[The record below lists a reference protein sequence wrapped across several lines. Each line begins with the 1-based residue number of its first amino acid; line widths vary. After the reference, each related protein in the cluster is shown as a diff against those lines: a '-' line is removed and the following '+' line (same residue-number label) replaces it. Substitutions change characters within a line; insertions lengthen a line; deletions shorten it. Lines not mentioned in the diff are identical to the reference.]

1 MSQAQILPA
10 DHFSPSVSIHNGR
23 PATTSLEVAKF
34 FGKRHDHV
42 LRSINDLIANT
53 PEEFTAPN
61 FGVSEYTDET
71 GRVLPMFILHRDG
84 FMLLVMGY
92 TGKKAMQIK
101 VAYILAFN
109 KMEAQIA
116 GNALPS
122 SQPTTLTP
130 STADDRK
137 PLRSLVHAWAQ
148 IAGTSHTALWP
159 QVKAHFQLARIDDLP
174 VEWIPDA
181 LAFVQGKIDAGG
193 KALPEGEPAH
203 LFKRMGLTPLEELQM
218 GSHIKR
224 MFEGLDMDKIG
235 PRAMECLMLKAKY
248 VSAISEVYRLNRT
261 LLQDMDRLL
270 RGVNGQAMQ
279 TLNKSGCFSDP
290 VADTLYEPRYR
301 LDRIN
306 EEYREAARAA
316 LDGSICMA
324 MMLGV

>member
-53 PEEFTAPN
+53 PKEFTAPN

-116 GNALPS
+116 GNALPPPK
-122 SQPTTLTP
+122 PTALTP

-137 PLRSLVHAWAQ
+137 PLRSLVAAWAQ
-148 IAGTSHTALWP
+148 VSGTPHQALWP

-174 VEWIPDA
+174 MEWIGDA
-181 LAFVQGKIDAGG
+181 LAFVQGKIDAAG
-193 KALPEGEPAH
+193 KALPAAPENTEFLPTMFPTFEKDILDIERLIERLCNGMSIFARPGGMMHRE
-203 LFKRMGLTPLEELQM
+203 FVRNKPLIDAVQPCI
-218 GSHIKR
+218 S
-224 MFEGLDMDKIG
+224 
-235 PRAMECLMLKAKY
+235 AAKNAVGTGY
-248 VSAISEVYRLNRT
+248 F
-261 LLQDMDRLL
+261 M
-270 RGVNGQAMQ
+270 MQ
-279 TLNKSGCFSDP
+279 T
-290 VADTLYEPRYR
+290 
-301 LDRIN
+301 
-306 EEYREAARAA
+306 ARKIY
-316 LDGSICMA
+316 GA
-324 MMLGV
+324 MK